1 METVT
6 TKDGT
11 TIAFDRLGHGPP
23 VILISGGPT
32 DRFANAPLAEL
43 LAPHFTV
50 VNFDRR
56 GRGQSGDTPPYAVE
70 REIEDV
76 EALLGQVG
84 GSAAVYGTSGGGVFA
99 LRAAASGLPITAAV
113 AWEPPFVVDGSRPP
127 VPSDYKAE
135 LIAMI
140 DAGRRGDAIEYFMT
154 EIVGLPAEFVA
165 PMRQAPFWSSMAA
178 LAHAIVYE
186 ADVMGDYS
194 LPGWLPS
201 VAAPTLVLEG
211 GTTPWLTNAA
221 RAVAEALP
229 NAERRT
235 LEGQPHNVDPQALAP
250 ALVEFLSRA
259 GSSS

>member
-6 TKDGT
+6 SSDGT
-11 TIAFDRLGHGPP
+11 TIAFDRLGQGPP
-23 VILISGGPT
+23 VLLVGGGPT

-56 GRGQSGDTPPYAVE
+56 GRGQSGDTAPYSVD
-70 REIEDV
+70 REIEDL
-76 EALLGQVG
+76 EALIGRIG
-84 GSAAVYGTSGGGVFA
+84 GSAAVYGTSSGGVFA
-99 LRAAASGLPITAAV
+99 MQAAASGLPITAVA
-113 AWEPPFVVDGSRPP
+113 AWEPPFVVDESRPP
-127 VPSDYKAE
+127 VPSDYKGQ

-140 DAGRRGDAIEYFMT
+140 DSGRRGDAIEYFMT
-154 EIVGLPAEFVA
+154 RIVGLPVEFLA
-165 PMRQAPFWSSMAA
+165 PMRQAPFWSSMEA

-194 LPGWLPS
+194 LPGWLGS
-201 VAAPTLVLEG
+201 VTAPTLVLDG
-211 GTTPWLTNAA
+211 GTTPWLTSAA

-235 LEGQPHNVDPQALAP
+235 LDGQPHNVDPGALAP
-250 ALVEFLSRA
+250 ALVEFLCVRS
-259 GSSS
+259 GP